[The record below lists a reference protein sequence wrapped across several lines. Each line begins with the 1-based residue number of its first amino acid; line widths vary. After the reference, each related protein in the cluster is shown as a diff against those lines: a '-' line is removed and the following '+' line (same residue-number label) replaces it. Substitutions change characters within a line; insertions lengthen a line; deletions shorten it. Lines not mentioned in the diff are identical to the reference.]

1 MVRMMRC
8 FPVLAALL
16 FLGACSSGG
25 GDSNVPLVAFVDAF
39 EDPTLA
45 SAREGFLAALSDSG
59 FSEKEGTLRWLYRNA
74 QGDQPTLLQAID
86 YVLSQEPTL
95 VATCPTLSTIAAVQR
110 SRGVPVCMMVSP
122 HPVAAGLA
130 KDGQP
135 WPATLFGVYETTHY
149 LDTSLAL
156 IRELLPAAHKVGLVY
171 NPSEPQS
178 VLARSRLEAI
188 AVKLGLEL
196 EFQPLSSSS
205 EAVQVVEML
214 LSHHP
219 DAFFALPDNTVFAAF
234 ETISSRCQTAKIPV
248 FTSEAGLVQRGALC
262 AFGADMRAWGYQ
274 SGQQAVAVL
283 RHKPQPKP
291 EEVKLRVRM
300 FNPNRAKELGLT
312 FSNAFQPL

>member
-1 MVRMMRC
+1 MMAMMRC
-8 FPVLAALL
+8 LCFVVFLSLL
-16 FLGACSSGG
+16 LGCSAGG
-25 GDSNVPLVAFVDAF
+25 GQNKVPLVAFVDAF

-45 SAREGFLAALSDSG
+45 SAREGFLAALADSG
-59 FSEKEGTLRWLYRNA
+59 FSEKGGTMRWLYRNA
-74 QGDQPTLLQAID
+74 QGDQPTLLQAVD
-86 YVLSQEPTL
+86 YVLSQEPLL

-130 KDGQP
+130 QEGQP

-156 IRELLPAAHKVGLVY
+156 IRELLPTAHKVGLVY

-178 VLARSRLEAI
+178 VLARSRLEAT
-188 AVKLGLEL
+188 ALKLGLEL
-196 EFQPLSSSS
+196 EFQPLTSSS

-234 ETISSRCQTAKIPV
+234 ETISSRCQKAKVPV

-274 SGQQAVAVL
+274 AGQQAVALL

-291 EEVKLRVRM
+291 EEVRLRVRM
-300 FNPNRAKELGLT
+300 FNPTRAKELGLT
-312 FSNAFQPL
+312 FPEGFQAL